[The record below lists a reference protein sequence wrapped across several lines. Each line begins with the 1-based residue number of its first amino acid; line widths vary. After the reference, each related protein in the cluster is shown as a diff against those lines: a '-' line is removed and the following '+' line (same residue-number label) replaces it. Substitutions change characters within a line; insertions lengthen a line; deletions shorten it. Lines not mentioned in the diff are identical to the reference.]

1 MKIERCLFASAIAVG
16 LVAFKP
22 AVATCLTQPNLR
34 ADSGHWR
41 YRVDGP
47 THRKC
52 WYQQTSSKVAPS
64 ATSSPSS
71 SANSQALPASRSS
84 PSSDLFAWLSSISA
98 AITNNVPSVAAPNEA
113 HDARSA
119 EPAPEPSSRSRPR
132 ATQRD
137 RSHNRDANVHVR
149 AKHDVDPPQFFSTA
163 GRLQFAKAR
172 CQSPCPGVPR
182 LPEIPGFPEER

>member
-98 AITNNVPSVAAPNEA
+98 AITNNVPSVVALNEA

-163 GRLQFAKAR
+163 GRLQFAKGKMSKPLSR
-172 CQSPCPGVPR
+172 SSTTPR
-182 LPEIPGFPEER
+182 NSRIS